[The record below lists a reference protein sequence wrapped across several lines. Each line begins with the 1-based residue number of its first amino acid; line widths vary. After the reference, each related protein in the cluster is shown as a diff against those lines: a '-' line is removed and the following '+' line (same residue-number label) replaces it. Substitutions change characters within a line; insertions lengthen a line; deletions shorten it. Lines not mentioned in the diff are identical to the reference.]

1 MVEKIFGI
9 PGLGFYYVTS
19 INDRDYTMIL
29 GTTIFFAVLFVV
41 AQLLIDILYSVVDP
55 RIRVSG
61 GSK

>member
-1 MVEKIFGI
+1 
-9 PGLGFYYVTS
+9 
-19 INDRDYTMIL
+19 MIL